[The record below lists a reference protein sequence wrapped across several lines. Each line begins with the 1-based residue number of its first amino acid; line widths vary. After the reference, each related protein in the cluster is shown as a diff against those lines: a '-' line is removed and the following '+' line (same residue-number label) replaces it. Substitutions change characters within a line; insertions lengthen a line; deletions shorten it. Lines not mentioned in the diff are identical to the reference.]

1 MSSLENFPWLSKA
14 FSNTNLSTLPHSSLI
29 EGSKGLGKSI
39 LASKIAKT
47 LLCSESTTS
56 SCDSCHSCNL
66 FDQSTHPDFF
76 INEDDSKILVD
87 EMREMINFSI
97 LSSSVSSSK
106 VIVLTNCENMNIA
119 SQNAILKTLEEPAAN
134 TFILMT
140 SSKRRALNQTIYSRC
155 SKLTIK
161 DLDQIELTDWVRSQG
176 IEDFNYY
183 DYPTYLAP
191 IEILKYIEE
200 GKNNDFIDFSNNLLK
215 FCNKD
220 LSINQTVKY
229 LLDMDMSSIEKVN
242 LLIDFFKTLLKAKL
256 ANTPYSGKFKSLND
270 LNIST
275 SNLSNALDELNGL
288 RNMMIKVSSIN
299 ENHSFK
305 YFIFKL
311 DSLIKQ

>member
-134 TFILMT
+134 TYILMT

-275 SNLSNALDELNGL
+275 ANLSNALDELNGL

>member
-1 MSSLENFPWLSKA
+1 MSSLENFPWLNKA
-14 FSNTNLSTLPHSSLI
+14 FNNINLSNLPHASLI

-47 LLCSESTTS
+47 LLCSESSTS
-56 SCDSCHSCNL
+56 SCNSCHSCNL
-66 FDQSTHPDFF
+66 FNESTHPDFF

-106 VIVLTNCENMNIA
+106 VIILTNCENMNIA
-119 SQNAILKTLEEPAAN
+119 SQNAILKTLEEPAPN
-134 TFILMT
+134 TYILMT
-140 SSKRRALNQTIYSRC
+140 SSKRKSLNQTIYSRC
-155 SKLTIK
+155 NKLTLK
-161 DLDQIELTDWVRSQG
+161 DLDQIEITDWVRSQG

-200 GKNNDFIDFSNNLLK
+200 GKNNEFIDFSDNLLK

>member
-1 MSSLENFPWLSKA
+1 MSSLENFPWLNKA
-14 FSNTNLSTLPHSSLI
+14 FLNTNLSTLPHSSLI

-134 TFILMT
+134 TYILMT

-275 SNLSNALDELNGL
+275 ANLSNALDELNGL

>member
-275 SNLSNALDELNGL
+275 VNLSNALDELNGL

>member
-1 MSSLENFPWLSKA
+1 MSSLENFPWLNKA
-14 FSNTNLSTLPHSSLI
+14 FLNTNLLTLPHSSLI

-39 LASKIAKT
+39 LASKLAKT
-47 LLCSESTTS
+47 LLCSESSTS

-87 EMREMINFSI
+87 EIREMINFSI

-119 SQNAILKTLEEPAAN
+119 SQNAILKTLEEPTAN
-134 TFILMT
+134 TYILLT

-200 GKNNDFIDFSNNLLK
+200 GKNNDFIDFSNNILK

-256 ANTPYSGKFKSLND
+256 SNTPYSGKFKSLND

>member
-275 SNLSNALDELNGL
+275 ANLSNALDELNGL

>member
-134 TFILMT
+134 TYILMT

-275 SNLSNALDELNGL
+275 VNLSNALDELNGL

>member
-134 TFILMT
+134 TYILMT